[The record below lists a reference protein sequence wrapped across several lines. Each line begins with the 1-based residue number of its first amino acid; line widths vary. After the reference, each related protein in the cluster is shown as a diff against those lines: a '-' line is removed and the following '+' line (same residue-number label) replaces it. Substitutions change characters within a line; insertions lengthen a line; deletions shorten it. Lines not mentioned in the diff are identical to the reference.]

1 MKEAKNRNSGRIS
14 TTTVRY
20 LALIAIIVILCG
32 VFATLNPSFLGYSNL
47 MNIVKQTG
55 VTLVVSIGMTFI
67 ILTGGIDLSVGS
79 NIAVS
84 GMFGIVVLN
93 ATNSTLL
100 AVLSTLVLA
109 TLFGAVNGFLVG
121 KLKIAAFIVTLAMQ
135 FVGRGATMLLHG
147 ATSIKVSNGFYKF
160 IGQGSL
166 LGIPVILIIVAILY
180 GIFILVNEKTV
191 FGRELYA
198 IGGNSPAARAS
209 GIHVEKKLIT
219 IYMLGGLIAGIGAIM
234 TVGRLGSAQPYAGQG
249 LEFSCITAVVL
260 GGTSLDG
267 GKGSLKGT
275 IIGALLV
282 GVVSNGLSLLGVD
295 KFFEYIATGA
305 LVLFAVLA
313 DMAITH
319 YSNSRLIPKVS
330 EEESAK
336 TEDSGA
342 APVDPQK
349 IRNASEHIVEMR
361 GITKVFPGMRA
372 LDNVD
377 FRVEPYKVQAL
388 MGENGAGKS
397 TLMRIL
403 SGEMAPSSG
412 SIYINGEKVEIKSAM
427 DARQMGIALIHQEIA
442 LIPELTVA
450 QNIYLGK
457 EEKAKL
463 PIFLNNRKMNQKA
476 QEVLDGL
483 GLKIDV
489 TKKASALK
497 VSEQQMVEIAKALA
511 SDAWLIIM
519 DEPTSSLSER
529 EKDELF
535 AIIERLKSQGLC
547 VIYISHRMQEIFRI
561 CDEITILRDGK
572 LVGVEDVTSANENKI
587 ISMMVGR
594 ELSDIFERESCEQL
608 GAPVLEVRNLCKYG
622 VFHNISFTVREGEVL
637 GFSGLIGAGRTEIA
651 RCIFGLDKADSGE
664 ILLDGKKVNINSTQ
678 DALKNRIAYVPED
691 RKQDGFVPL
700 MSIRDNID
708 MTSYNRLSNAMGFIK
723 GSDEKKLARDYI
735 ELLRIKTTSMEKN
748 VVELSGGNQQKV
760 SLANRLAI
768 QPRVLI
774 LDEPTRGID
783 IGAKAEIHKLIAE
796 LAKQGVAIIMI
807 SSEMPE
813 LIGCADRVAVLRE
826 GVMTALLE
834 KNELDQDRIMSYAAQ
849 R

>member
-1 MKEAKNRNSGRIS
+1 MKSVKRKARFGPPS
-14 TTTVRY
+14 TATVRY
-20 LALIAIIVILCG
+20 LALISIIVILCI
-32 VFATLNPSFLGYSNL
+32 VFAVLNPAFLGPTNL
-47 MNIVKQTG
+47 MNIVRQTG

-93 ATNSTLL
+93 ATNSTVL
-100 AVLSTLVLA
+100 AVLSTLILA
-109 TLFGAVNGFLVG
+109 TAFGAVNGFLVG
-121 KLKIAAFIVTLAMQ
+121 RLKIAAFIVTLAMQ

-147 ATSIKVSNGFYKF
+147 ATSIKVTNPFYKF
-160 IGQGSL
+160 IGQGSVA
-166 LGIPVILIIVAILY
+166 GIPVILIIVVVLY
-180 GIFILVNEKTV
+180 LLFCTVNDRMV

-198 IGGNSPAARAS
+198 IGGNSCAARAC
-209 GIHVEKKLIT
+209 GIHIEKKLLVV
-219 IYMLGGLIAGIGAIM
+219 YMLGGLIAGVGAIM
-234 TVGRLGSAQPYAGQG
+234 TVGRLGSAQPYAGQN

-260 GGTSLDG
+260 GGTSLEG
-267 GKGSLKGT
+267 GKGNLKGT

-282 GVVSNGLSLLGVD
+282 GIVSNGLSLLGVD

-305 LVLFAVLA
+305 LVLIAVLT

-319 YSNSRLIPKVS
+319 YSNQRLIPKLS
-330 EEESAK
+330 AEESEKIPHASAASVEQIRAAK
-336 TEDSGA
+336 
-342 APVDPQK
+342 
-349 IRNASEHIVEMR
+349 EHVVEMR

-377 FRVEPYKVQAL
+377 FTVRPHEIQAL

-403 SGEMAPSSG
+403 SGELPASSG
-412 SIYINGEKVEIKSAM
+412 SICINGEPVEINSAM
-427 DARQMGIALIHQEIA
+427 EAKQLGIALIHQEIA

-457 EEKAKL
+457 EEKSKL
-463 PIFLNNRKMNQKA
+463 PVFLKNRRMNQNA
-476 QEVLDGL
+476 QAVLDKL
-483 GLKIDV
+483 GLKINV
-489 TKKASALK
+489 SKKASALT

-535 AIIERLKSQGLC
+535 TIIERLKAEGLC
-547 VIYISHRMQEIFRI
+547 LIYISHRMQEIFRI
-561 CDEITILRDGK
+561 CDKITILRDGK
-572 LVGVEDVTSANENKI
+572 LVGVEDVSQANEAKI

-594 ELSDIFERESCEQL
+594 ELSDIFERERSETL
-608 GAPVLEVRNLCKYG
+608 GKPVLEVRNLCKHG
-622 VFHNISFTVREGEVL
+622 VFHNISFTVREKEVL
-637 GFSGLIGAGRTEIA
+637 GFSGLVGAGRTEIA
-651 RCIFGLDKADSGE
+651 RCIFGLDQPDSGE
-664 ILLDGKKVNINSTQ
+664 ILVDGTPVQIHSTL
-678 DALKNRIAYVPED
+678 DALRQHIAYVPED

-700 MSIRDNID
+700 MSIRDNIA
-708 MTSYNRLSNAMGFIK
+708 MASYKKLSSRLGFIR
-723 GSDEKKLARDYI
+723 GSDEKQLSADYI
-735 ELLRIKTTSMEKN
+735 ERLQIKTTSMEKN

-768 QPRVLI
+768 QPRILI

-783 IGAKAEIHKLIAE
+783 IGAKAEIHKLISDIAR
-796 LAKQGVAIIMI
+796 QGVAVILI

-834 KNELDQDRIMSYAAQ
+834 RGELEQDRIMSHAAQ
-849 R
+849 H